1 MSNGRRQPSC
11 GGTSRI
17 SREAYV
23 RFCEGLG
30 VKFPGPTRQTE
41 CRTSA
46 RSAAALGFGGPFRS
60 TSRTTSVHVSLYVP
74 LPTPNAFAAWRWLM
88 PPSINL
94 AAVL

>member
-60 TSRTTSVHVSLYVP
+60 TSRTTSVHVSLYGSFADTQR
-74 LPTPNAFAAWRWLM
+74 LCRLALAHAAFD
-88 PPSINL
+88 
-94 AAVL
+94 